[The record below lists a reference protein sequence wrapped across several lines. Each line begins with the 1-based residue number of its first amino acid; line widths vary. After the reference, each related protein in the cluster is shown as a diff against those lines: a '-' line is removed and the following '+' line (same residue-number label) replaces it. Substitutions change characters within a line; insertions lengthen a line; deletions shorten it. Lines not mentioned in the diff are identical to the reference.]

1 MKWKK
6 GRDRDGKIQERVAVS
21 DDGYTVARFTVG
33 DQELYRASVK
43 GEFICWPTHDP
54 KEAQR
59 ACERHAAGKR

>member
-21 DDGYTVARFTVG
+21 DAGYTVARFTVNG
-33 DQELYRASVK
+33 AELYRASTK
-43 GEFICWPTHDP
+43 GEFICWPTTDP

-59 ACERHAAGKR
+59 ACERHSASKQ